1 MNDAAGTASDSSPAP
16 ARLNREIIVYPDSE
30 VLAAATAARLIT
42 ALSDIQ
48 STGRVPAIAL
58 TGGGVGT
65 ATLRQIAASSA
76 RAAVDWRNVDFYWG
90 DERFVPADSDDRNA
104 KGARTALLDVVGAD
118 PERIYEMAPSDGEF
132 GDDIDAAARA
142 YTEQLPEKFDI
153 VMLGMGPEGHLAS
166 LFPDTDAVRDTST
179 GAIAVR
185 NSPKP
190 PPERISL
197 TLPAIRTADEVWFIV
212 GGPDKAP
219 AVAHAVAGGD
229 PVELPARGAT
239 GSRITRWLLDSD
251 AAADISAS

>member
-1 MNDAAGTASDSSPAP
+1 MTDTASAATDPGA
-16 ARLNREIIVYPDSE
+16 ARSDREIVIYPNSD

-48 STGRVPAIAL
+48 ATGRVPAIAL

-65 ATLRQIAASSA
+65 ATLRQVAASPA

-90 DERFVPADSDDRNA
+90 DERFVPEDSDDRNA
-104 KGARTALLDVVGAD
+104 KGAREALLAVVDAD

-132 GDDIDAAARA
+132 GADIDAAARG

-153 VMLGMGPEGHLAS
+153 VMLGMGPEGHMAS

-185 NSPKP
+185 DSPKP

-219 AVAHAVAGGD
+219 AVAQAVAGGD
-229 PVELPARGAT
+229 PVALPARGAT
-239 GSRITRWLLDSD
+239 GSRVTRWLLDAD
-251 AAADISAS
+251 AASDINAG